1 MTEQDYFR
9 EIKALKD
16 ISLSL
21 IRIEIYHMIS
31 EKRNDAHKQ
40 HMYGLMNMNTYFLNL
55 RKFDGFSKFEEIPL
69 YEYNLQCILKE
80 KLPWNLG
87 QIESHEEYLSNILF
101 RLRGML
107 KVFTYKEQQLNQY
120 VGDLKAMSNP
130 EIDTN
135 PNHLRC
141 LMSRIWKDLNEVRK
155 NQFHS
160 YLNKLEPDTA
170 YYRKA
175 VDLGLINQNQI
186 PLQDNL
192 VCESIP

>member
-1 MTEQDYFR
+1 
-9 EIKALKD
+9 
-16 ISLSL
+16 
-21 IRIEIYHMIS
+21 
-31 EKRNDAHKQ
+31 
-40 HMYGLMNMNTYFLNL
+40 
-55 RKFDGFSKFEEIPL
+55 
-69 YEYNLQCILKE
+69 
-80 KLPWNLG
+80 
-87 QIESHEEYLSNILF
+87 
-101 RLRGML
+101 ML

-120 VGDLKAMSNP
+120 VDDLKVIKNP
-130 EIDTN
+130 ERDTN
-135 PNHLRC
+135 PNHLRF